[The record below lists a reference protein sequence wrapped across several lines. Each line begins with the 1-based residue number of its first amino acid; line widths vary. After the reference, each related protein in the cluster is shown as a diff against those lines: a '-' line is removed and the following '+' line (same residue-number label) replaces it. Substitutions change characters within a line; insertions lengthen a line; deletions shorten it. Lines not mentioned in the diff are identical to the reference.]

1 MDVVTDWVVLMENL
15 NAKSIVIRVRLA
27 ATIEIKESQQGFWEG
42 SLGEIVIFASL

>member
-1 MDVVTDWVVLMENL
+1 MDVVTDWVVFMENL
-15 NAKSIVIRVRLA
+15 DAKSIVIGVGLA